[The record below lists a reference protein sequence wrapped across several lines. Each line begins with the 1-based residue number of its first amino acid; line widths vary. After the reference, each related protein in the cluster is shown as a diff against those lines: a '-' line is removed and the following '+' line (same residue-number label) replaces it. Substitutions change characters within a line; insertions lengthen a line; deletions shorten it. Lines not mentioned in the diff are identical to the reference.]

1 MGLKGEE
8 AELPRPALS
17 ERHDVRPVGV
27 VLEGGAEAQTAA
39 MTLLECWDPP
49 TLAAALALV
58 AERGDLT
65 VAAFDC
71 VADAWETYRHVKHH
85 SWD

>member
-8 AELPRPALS
+8 AELPQAALS
-17 ERHDVRPVGV
+17 APHDVRTAVV
-27 VLEGGAEAQTAA
+27 VLEGGTEAQTAA
-39 MTLLECWDPP
+39 MTLLECCDPP
-49 TLAAALALV
+49 TLAAALALL
-58 AERGDLT
+58 AERGSLT